1 MDHSLRL
8 AAEDRIL
15 SWSDSNIVGGLDSD
29 VHQSMLLPQS
39 PPWLDALHHHIDPVT
54 TTAAHTPSSTSTSS
68 PSAIRHPLNGQL
80 SPISTGMDMPPGP
93 PSDDSSSSSMT
104 DSWSMSYGDA
114 AEDINVTHVMA
125 DQDMHWEQGSD
136 EGMTIPKV
144 EPMDEDLRLDEIKEA
159 PLTPVPSN
167 TSPTSAQPKAK
178 RPRGRPR
185 KHPLTPVVTT
195 NKVTKGRS
203 KTGCLTCRKRKKKCD
218 EAKPRCM
225 NCEKNAVVCEGYPE
239 KQIWRSGKER
249 AAEER
254 SSHAHCLPVITMQ
267 PIFHGLENAEDMIF
281 WKHYHAHLS
290 TVLTV
295 EGEHKNAFKDL
306 LIPIATKHQGLMH
319 SILALSSK
327 HLDFET
333 PYGLK
338 ILKENP
344 HTSLDALQQRSDYHH
359 EKAMEKFYEDIAR
372 SSQNTDKDDPEYSTI
387 LSARYGQMLCLLLEA
402 LAEGNPRGEH
412 RVHLGGYQRLIQHS
426 PPEDPAFLAFITEF
440 FQYHIFADEL
450 LRYPDMHIPRLASED
465 WAPLTSIHPP
475 RLLGV
480 ADGLFNHLCQITS
493 LRNTIRANMAA
504 GMDPAVDYT
513 SLYRAAE
520 IDAAIRDW
528 TPCWPPGDSR
538 DRVSLLYKQMMW
550 VYLFRT
556 IYPPSPVSPASSSLH
571 LLHNS
576 AVLGGASTNTPP
588 RSANNSCASSPSMRP
603 RTSASNMPVLQEPQ
617 PQPQPI
623 IRRHTI
629 ADYHFSQ
636 VPPAAAAAAARHH
649 HQHASSLDESRR
661 VTHSPPP
668 FRQPRDHDPRI
679 TLAVNESLN
688 ILETFKPSDPS
699 QKLLLIPCLVI
710 GTACFA
716 PEQQER
722 IRSAVR
728 TVKGY
733 TGMRNA
739 ERVSELLEEV
749 WGCMDRGE
757 WTRVWDWQG
766 IARGMGCDV
775 LCS

>member
-1 MDHSLRL
+1 MEHSLRL
-8 AAEDRIL
+8 GAQDRIL
-15 SWSDSNIVGGLDSD
+15 SWSASNNVGSLGSD
-29 VHQSMLLPQS
+29 ERHSMILPQS
-39 PPWLDALHHHIDPVT
+39 PPWMDGLHHIHPASISHNT
-54 TTAAHTPSSTSTSS
+54 TSS
-68 PSAIRHPLNGQL
+68 ACAPAPASASTASSATVRHPLNGQL
-80 SPISTGMDMPPGP
+80 SPISTGMDMAVGHSHDDGP
-93 PSDDSSSSSMT
+93 CPSTAESATARPISQSESSSVA
-104 DSWSMSYGDA
+104 DSWSMIYGEN
-114 AEDINVTHVMA
+114 AEDVNVTHVVG
-125 DQDMHWEQGSD
+125 DQDMHWDQGSE
-136 EGMTIPKV
+136 EGVAVPKV
-144 EPMDEDLRLDEIKEA
+144 EPMDEDIRLDEIKEA
-159 PLTPVPSN
+159 PPTPVPSN

-185 KHPLTPVVTT
+185 KHPLTPVVST
-195 NKVTKGRS
+195 NKITKGRS

-239 KQIWRSGKER
+239 KQIWKSGKEK
-249 AAEER
+249 AAEG
-254 SSHAHCLPVITMQ
+254 SLSLCQPLPVITMQ

-306 LIPIATKHQGLMH
+306 LIPIATKHRGLMH

-333 PYGLK
+333 PYGAK
-338 ILKENP
+338 ILADNP
-344 HTSLDALQQRSDYHH
+344 NTSLDALQQRSDYHH
-359 EKAMEKFYEDIAR
+359 EKAMEKFYEDLAR
-372 SSQNTDKDDPEYSTI
+372 SGLTSDRDDNEYSTI
-387 LSARYGQMLCLLLEA
+387 LSARYGQMMCLLLEA

-426 PPEDPAFLAFITEF
+426 PPEDPAFLSFIMEF

-450 LRYPDMHIPRLASED
+450 VRYPDMHTPRLASED
-465 WAPLTSIHPP
+465 WTPSVSIHPP

-480 ADGLFNHLCQITS
+480 ADGLFNYLCQITS

-504 GMDPAVDYT
+504 GVDPAVDYNG
-513 SLYRAAE
+513 LYRAAE

-528 TPCWPPGDSR
+528 TPSWPPDDVGVLVPD
-538 DRVSLLYKQMMW
+538 D
-550 VYLFRT
+550 
-556 IYPPSPVSPASSSLH
+556 I
-571 LLHNS
+571 S
-576 AVLGGASTNTPP
+576 AVAH
-588 RSANNSCASSPSMRP
+588 
-603 RTSASNMPVLQEPQ
+603 V
-617 PQPQPI
+617 
-623 IRRHTI
+623 
-629 ADYHFSQ
+629 
-636 VPPAAAAAAARHH
+636 PAAFVNFAVAPQLVGPGRLDEHTSKVRKQQLRLIAIDTAAHLRLQHSTPTHAPTHHRKHTMSQAPPPIKH
-649 HQHASSLDESRR
+649 HQHTSSLEG
-661 VTHSPPP
+661 HPYMAESPPP
-668 FRQPRDHDPRI
+668 VRQPPNYDPRI

-722 IRSAVR
+722 IRVAVR

-733 TGMRNA
+733 TGLRNT
-739 ERVSELLEEV
+739 ERVTELLEEV
-749 WGCMDRGE
+749 WRCMERGE
-757 WTRVWDWQG
+757 WVRVWDWQG
-766 IARGMGCDV
+766 IAKGMGCDV

>member
-1 MDHSLRL
+1 
-8 AAEDRIL
+8 
-15 SWSDSNIVGGLDSD
+15 
-29 VHQSMLLPQS
+29 
-39 PPWLDALHHHIDPVT
+39 
-54 TTAAHTPSSTSTSS
+54 
-68 PSAIRHPLNGQL
+68 
-80 SPISTGMDMPPGP
+80 MDMAVGHSHDDGP
-93 PSDDSSSSSMT
+93 CPSTAESAGARPMSQSESSSVA
-104 DSWSMSYGDA
+104 DSWSMIYGEN
-114 AEDINVTHVMA
+114 AEDVNVTHVVG
-125 DQDMHWEQGSD
+125 DHDMHWEQGSD
-136 EGMTIPKV
+136 EGVAVPKV
-144 EPMDEDLRLDEIKEA
+144 EPMDEDIRLDEIKEA
-159 PLTPVPSN
+159 PPTPVPSN

-185 KHPLTPVVTT
+185 KHPLTPVVSA
-195 NKVTKGRS
+195 NKITKGRS

-239 KQIWRSGKER
+239 KQIWKSGKEK
-249 AAEER
+249 AAEGGL
-254 SSHAHCLPVITMQ
+254 SLSQPLPVITMQ

-306 LIPIATKHQGLMH
+306 LIPIATKHRGLMH

-333 PYGLK
+333 PYGAK
-338 ILKENP
+338 ILGDNP
-344 HTSLDALQQRSDYHH
+344 NTSLDALQQRSDYHH
-359 EKAMEKFYEDIAR
+359 EKAMEKFYEDLAR
-372 SSQNTDKDDPEYSTI
+372 SSLNSDRDDTEYSTI

-426 PPEDPAFLAFITEF
+426 PPEDPAFLSFIMEF

-450 LRYPDMHIPRLASED
+450 VRYPDMHTPRLASED
-465 WAPLTSIHPP
+465 WTPSVSIHPP

-480 ADGLFNHLCQITS
+480 ADGLFNYLCQITS

-504 GMDPAVDYT
+504 GVDPAVDYT
-513 SLYRAAE
+513 GLYRAAE

-528 TPCWPPGDSR
+528 TPSWPPGDSR
-538 DRVSLLYKQMMW
+538 DRVGLLYKQMMW

-556 IYPPSPVSPASSSLH
+556 IYPPSPMSPPPSSSLP

-576 AVLGGASTNTPP
+576 SVLVGSTNTPP
-588 RSANNSCASSPSMRP
+588 RSANNSCASSPSIRP
-603 RTSASNMPVLQEPQ
+603 RTSASNMPSQ
-617 PQPQPI
+617 P

-629 ADYHFSQ
+629 ANYTISQ
-636 VPPAAAAAAARHH
+636 APPPIK
-649 HQHASSLDESRR
+649 HQHTSSLECHPY
-661 VTHSPPP
+661 VAESPPP
-668 FRQPRDHDPRI
+668 VRQPPNYDPRI

-716 PEQQER
+716 PDQQER
-722 IRSAVR
+722 IRTAVR

-733 TGMRNA
+733 TGLRNT
-739 ERVSELLEEV
+739 ERVTELLEEV
-749 WGCMDRGE
+749 WRCMERGE
-757 WTRVWDWQG
+757 WLRVWDWQG
-766 IARGMGCDV
+766 IAKSMGCDV

>member
-1 MDHSLRL
+1 
-8 AAEDRIL
+8 
-15 SWSDSNIVGGLDSD
+15 
-29 VHQSMLLPQS
+29 
-39 PPWLDALHHHIDPVT
+39 
-54 TTAAHTPSSTSTSS
+54 
-68 PSAIRHPLNGQL
+68 
-80 SPISTGMDMPPGP
+80 
-93 PSDDSSSSSMT
+93 
-104 DSWSMSYGDA
+104 
-114 AEDINVTHVMA
+114 
-125 DQDMHWEQGSD
+125 
-136 EGMTIPKV
+136 
-144 EPMDEDLRLDEIKEA
+144 
-159 PLTPVPSN
+159 
-167 TSPTSAQPKAK
+167 
-178 RPRGRPR
+178 
-185 KHPLTPVVTT
+185 
-195 NKVTKGRS
+195 
-203 KTGCLTCRKRKKKCD
+203 
-218 EAKPRCM
+218 M

-239 KQIWRSGKER
+239 KQIWRSGKEK
-249 AAEER
+249 AAEGTDLQALIHNLFPLVLTVRLEY
-254 SSHAHCLPVITMQ
+254 SSHAHCLPVVTMQ

-306 LIPIATKHQGLMH
+306 LIPIATKHHGLMH

-333 PYGLK
+333 PYGMK
-338 ILKENP
+338 ILKAHPN
-344 HTSLDALQQRSDYHH
+344 TSLDALQQRSDYHH

-372 SSQNTDKDDPEYSTI
+372 SSQNADKDDPEYSTI

-426 PPEDPAFLAFITEF
+426 PPEDPAFLAFIMEF

-450 LRYPDMHIPRLASED
+450 MRFPDIHVPRLASED
-465 WAPLTSIHPP
+465 WTPLTSIHPP

-504 GMDPAVDYT
+504 GVDPAVDYT
-513 SLYRAAE
+513 CLYRAAE

-556 IYPPSPVSPASSSLH
+556 IYPPFPISPASSSLH

-576 AVLGGASTNTPP
+576 ANLGASMSTSP
-588 RSANNSCASSPSMRP
+588 RSANNSCASSPSIRP
-603 RTSASNMPVLQEPQ
+603 RTSASNMPGPAPITHQYQPQQQ
-617 PQPQPI
+617 PQPV
-623 IRRHTI
+623 RRHTI
-629 ADYHFSQ
+629 ADYHFHQASS
-636 VPPAAAAAAARHH
+636 ATKH
-649 HQHASSLDESRR
+649 HQHTASLDQHRR
-661 VTHSPPP
+661 GTNSPPP
-668 FRQPRDHDPRI
+668 FRQPRDHDPRV

-722 IRSAVR
+722 IRAAVR

-739 ERVSELLEEV
+739 EKVSEMLEEV
-749 WGCMDRGE
+749 WASMERGE
-757 WTRVWDWQG
+757 WVRVWDWQG
-766 IARGMGCDV
+766 IARSMGCDV
-775 LCS
+775 LCA